1 MPLRR
6 HRRRN
11 GRLNRSIASVDKGT
25 GSTSGHVCSQAA
37 ERTMCSIPA
46 LPEDILHR
54 VHSLLPMRD
63 AARAACSS
71 HAFLRSWRC
80 RPIITLNKDTIGSNA
95 NAPKKNFCCI
105 IDNILRNH
113 SGIGIK
119 IFKLELYGIFYA
131 CHYLDRWLQIAVTP
145 GIEKLT
151 LKPCYRDDN
160 MKYNIPCTLL
170 CDGVRNTIRSLE
182 LFFCTLHPTAELGPL
197 RKLTSLRLHSVGIS
211 GDELEYF
218 LSNSI
223 ALQQLDLSKCQEIM
237 CLKIPCVLQQLHF
250 LKVSYCSELQVIESK
265 ARNLFSF
272 IKEGVRAKVLL
283 GETLQMKNLRMYC
296 SNLVCNART
305 ELPSNMPNLETLFIG
320 SRHETVG
327 TPMLPTKFLFL
338 KRLSICL
345 KCSSYDYFSL
355 ISFLDA
361 SPSLETLLLDV
372 AQEKVERE
380 SIFGCSP
387 QLRQMPEQHH
397 GHLKS
402 VKIKGFYSAKS
413 LVELTCYI
421 LKNAKSLDCLT
432 LDTTYGDP
440 KCDNKMYGGRCADM
454 NKAFLMQARR
464 GAAAI
469 RAYIEDKVPSA
480 VKLTVVEH
488 CRRCHADK
496 LSEIDA
502 MCNDFF

>member
-1 MPLRR
+1 
-6 HRRRN
+6 
-11 GRLNRSIASVDKGT
+11 
-25 GSTSGHVCSQAA
+25 
-37 ERTMCSIPA
+37 MCSIPA

-80 RPIITLNKDTIGSNA
+80 HPVLTLNRDTLGSNA
-95 NAPKKNFCCI
+95 NSRQKNFSCI

-119 IFKLELYGIFYA
+119 IFKLQLYGIFDA
-131 CHYLDRWLQIAVTP
+131 SHYIDRWLQIAVTP
-145 GIEKLT
+145 VIENLT
-151 LKPCYRDDN
+151 LQPYYGDN
-160 MKYNIPCTLL
+160 MKYNFPCTLL
-170 CDGVRNTIRSLE
+170 SDGVRNSIRSLE
-182 LFFCTLHPTAELGPL
+182 LSLCAFHPTAELGPL
-197 RKLTSLRLHSVGIS
+197 RKLTSLCLHSVRIS

-218 LSNSI
+218 LSNST
-223 ALQQLDLSKCQEIM
+223 ALQQLDLSECQEIM

-250 LKVSYCSELQVIESK
+250 LKVSYCRKLQVIESK

-272 IKEGVRAKVLL
+272 IIEGVGTKVSL
-283 GETLQMKNLRMYC
+283 GETLQMKNLRMY
-296 SNLVCNART
+296 SSDLVCYART

-320 SRHETVG
+320 SSHERVG

-338 KRLSICL
+338 KRLSIYLRCRP
-345 KCSSYDYFSL
+345 SFDYFSL

-361 SPSLETLLLDV
+361 APSLETLFLDV
-372 AQEKVERE
+372 AQEKVEHE
-380 SIFGCSP
+380 SIFGCSA

-402 VKIKGFYSAKS
+402 VKIKGFYSAKG

-421 LKNAKSLDCLT
+421 LKNAKSLDRLT
-432 LDTTYGDP
+432 LDTTYGDR
-440 KCDNKMYGGRCADM
+440 KCDNKMHGRCAKM
-454 NKAFLMQARR
+454 NKGFLMQARR
-464 GAAAI
+464 GAVAI

-502 MCNDFF
+502 MCDNFSTCFIR

>member
-1 MPLRR
+1 
-6 HRRRN
+6 
-11 GRLNRSIASVDKGT
+11 
-25 GSTSGHVCSQAA
+25 
-37 ERTMCSIPA
+37 MCSIPVPA

-80 RPIITLNKDTIGSNA
+80 RPVLALNRDTLGSNA
-95 NAPKKNFCCI
+95 NSRQKNFSCI

-119 IFKLELYGIFYA
+119 IFKLQLYGILDA
-131 CHYLDRWLQIAVTP
+131 SHYLDRWFQIAVTP
-145 GIEKLT
+145 GIENLT
-151 LKPCYRDDN
+151 LQPYYGDN
-160 MKYNIPCTLL
+160 MEYNVPCTLL
-170 CDGVRNTIRSLE
+170 SDGVRNSIRSLE
-182 LFFCTLHPTAELGPL
+182 LSLCTFHPTAELGPL
-197 RKLTSLRLHSVGIS
+197 RKLTSLRLHSVRIL

-218 LSNSI
+218 LSNSP
-223 ALQQLDLSKCQEIM
+223 ALQQLNLSECQEITY
-237 CLKIPCVLQQLHF
+237 LKIPCVLQQLHF

-305 ELPSNMPNLETLFIG
+305 ELPSNMPNLESLFIG
-320 SRHETVG
+320 SRDERVG

-338 KRLSICL
+338 KHLSICL
-345 KCSSYDYFSL
+345 KCLSYDYFSL

-372 AQEKVERE
+372 AREKVERE

-440 KCDNKMYGGRCADM
+440 KCDNKMYGGPCTKM
-454 NKAFLMQARR
+454 NKGFLMQARR
-464 GAAAI
+464 GAVAI
-469 RAYIEDKVPSA
+469 KAYIEDKVPST

-502 MCNDFF
+502 MCDDFLTCFRL